1 MRVTLELNSASP
13 VETICVADG
22 GQTVTLMYS
31 HTYTD
36 THCTSAMGQ
45 TDIRFQQSK
54 VLTIMFCTQAGCSL
68 SLHGTLPSCNL

>member
-13 VETICVADG
+13 VKAVCVADG

-36 THCTSAMGQ
+36 THYMSAMGQ
-45 TDIRFQQSK
+45 TKISIVQSYDLCSAHK
-54 VLTIMFCTQAGCSL
+54 PVCSL
-68 SLHGTLPSCNL
+68 SLHGTLPLL